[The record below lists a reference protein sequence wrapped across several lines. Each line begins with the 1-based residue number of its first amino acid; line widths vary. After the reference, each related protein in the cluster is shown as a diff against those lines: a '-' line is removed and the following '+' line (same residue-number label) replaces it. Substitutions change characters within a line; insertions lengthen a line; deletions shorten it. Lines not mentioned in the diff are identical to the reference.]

1 MVASAWAGHA
11 GRSCHI
17 LAALV
22 LLALAACAPRTG
34 WERTS
39 QRACSPAGPP
49 RLCLLASPDAQLVAT
64 AGGATLVPGECVVAP
79 RARGGRL
86 QVTVHDGRRPASSA
100 RRVAVRRGQTTR
112 ISALGGEIRVV
123 ERLACDFP

>member
-1 MVASAWAGHA
+1 MASAWASHA

-22 LLALAACAPRTG
+22 LLVMVGCAPRTG
-34 WERTS
+34 WERTDRRS
-39 QRACSPAGPP
+39 CPPDGPP

-86 QVTVHDGRRPASSA
+86 PVTVRDGRRGASSA
-100 RRVAVRRGQTTR
+100 RRIAVRRGRTTR
-112 ISALGGEIRVV
+112 ISALDGEIEVV
-123 ERLACDFP
+123 ERLACDQR

>member
-1 MVASAWAGHA
+1 MAGAWASHV

-34 WERTS
+34 WERTDR
-39 QRACSPAGPP
+39 RACPPAGPP

-86 QVTVHDGRRPASSA
+86 TVTVRDGRRGASSV
-100 RRVAVRRGQTTR
+100 RRLGVRRGQTTR

-123 ERLACDFP
+123 ERLGCESL